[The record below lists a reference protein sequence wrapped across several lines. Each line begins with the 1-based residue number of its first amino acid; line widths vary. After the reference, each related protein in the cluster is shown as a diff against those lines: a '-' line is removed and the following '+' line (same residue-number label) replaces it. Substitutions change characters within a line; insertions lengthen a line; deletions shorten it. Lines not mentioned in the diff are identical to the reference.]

1 MAKETKQS
9 KEELLKS
16 IEQVLDEALREYEEL
31 SKMDDFQYA
40 EDPSRPLAAS
50 PEAEEAQEDEAAEPA
65 AHEAAEPAAEEAA
78 EEEDEKKDKKEDDK
92 EEEEEEMS
100 DDALKS
106 EFEALKSQMESRGL
120 LKSEQAQEV
129 KKEEIKTNEEVE
141 ALKKSFG
148 ESIESLSKTVAAL
161 NEKIEKIANAPMP
174 RKGVSGLTPLRKSE
188 EGQSL
193 NKAEVIDKLL
203 NLKKSGK
210 PVETALITRFET
222 NRATEQDMAT
232 IKALI
237 G

>member
-16 IEQVLDEALREYEEL
+16 IEEVLDEALREYEEL

-40 EDPSRPLAAS
+40 EDPSRPLDAA
-50 PEAEEAQEDEAAEPA
+50 PEAEQAQEESAEPA
-65 AHEAAEPAAEEAA
+65 AHEAEEAPAEEA

-92 EEEEEEMS
+92 EDEKEEEIS
-100 DDALKS
+100 DEALKS

-120 LKSEQAQEV
+120 LKSERSKLA
-129 KKEEIKTNEEVE
+129 KKEDKSNEEVQ

-188 EGQSL
+188 AEGQSL

-203 NLKKSGK
+203 TLKKSGK

-222 NRATEQDMAT
+222 NRATEQDLAA